1 MNFTTAIKTCF
12 SKYVDWNG
20 RALRSEYWY
29 FYLFLMLGIFVTV
42 LIDAVLGTSAFLGL
56 FFLGTIL
63 PMFFVTIRRLH
74 DVGRSGW
81 WILLSM
87 VPIASVVLLYWTII
101 EGDLNDNAYGPS
113 PLDRSDVSETFS

>member
-81 WILLSM
+81 WICFPWYRL
-87 VPIASVVLLYWTII
+87 PAWFCCI
-101 EGDLNDNAYGPS
+101 GPS
-113 PLDRSDVSETFS
+113 SKGI